1 MYQIDVSKDS
11 FAVKEKKKK
20 EKKKELYLTDT
31 KDSNPIF
38 SIDG

>member
-1 MYQIDVSKDS
+1 MYQIDVSKDA
-11 FAVKEKKKK
+11 FVVTEKKK

-38 SIDG
+38 PNDG